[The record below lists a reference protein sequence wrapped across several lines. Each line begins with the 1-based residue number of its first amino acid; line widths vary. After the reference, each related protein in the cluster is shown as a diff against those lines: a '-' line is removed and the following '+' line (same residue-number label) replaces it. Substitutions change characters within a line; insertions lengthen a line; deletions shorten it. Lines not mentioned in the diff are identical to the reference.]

1 MAYPNQQNQ
10 SERSLGELFAELS
23 RETSTLVRNEVA
35 LAKTELTEKASRVG
49 RDAAMVALGGA
60 LAHAGLL
67 AIVAA
72 FVLLLA
78 SFGLTP
84 WLAAVI
90 AGIAIAGIGYMI
102 AQKGMT
108 ALKNEDVT
116 PKQTMDSVKETAQW
130 AKNQTR

>member
-1 MAYPNQQNQ
+1 MAYPNPQN
-10 SERSLGELFAELS
+10 ERSLGELFAELS

-35 LAKTELTEKASRVG
+35 LAKTELTEKLSRIGKDAS
-49 RDAAMVALGGA
+49 MVAVGGA

-72 FVLLLA
+72 VVLLLA
-78 SFGLTP
+78 SAGLAP

-90 AGIAIAGIGYMI
+90 AGIAVAGVGYLI
-102 AQKGMT
+102 AQKGIT
-108 ALKNEDVT
+108 ALKNEDVA
-116 PKQTMDSVKETAQW
+116 PRQTIDSVKETAQW

>member
-1 MAYPNQQNQ
+1 MAYPNQQN
-10 SERSLGELFAELS
+10 ERSLGELFAELS

-49 RDAAMVALGGA
+49 RDAAMVAVGGA

-72 FVLLLA
+72 VVLLLA
-78 SFGLTP
+78 SAGLTP
-84 WLAAVI
+84 WLAAIV
-90 AGIAIAGIGYMI
+90 AGLAVAGIGYVI
-102 AQKGMT
+102 AQKGLT
-108 ALKNEDVT
+108 ALKSEDIT

>member
-1 MAYPNQQNQ
+1 MAYPNQQ

-35 LAKTELTEKASRVG
+35 LAKTELTEKAARVG
-49 RDAAMVALGGA
+49 RDAAMVAMGGA

-67 AIVAA
+67 TIVAA
-72 FVLLLA
+72 IVLLLA
-78 SFGLTP
+78 SAGLAP

-90 AGIAIAGIGYMI
+90 VGLGIAGAGYAI
-102 AQKGMT
+102 AQKGLT
-108 ALKNEDVT
+108 ALKHEDVT
-116 PKQTMDSVKETAQW
+116 PRQTVASVKETAQW